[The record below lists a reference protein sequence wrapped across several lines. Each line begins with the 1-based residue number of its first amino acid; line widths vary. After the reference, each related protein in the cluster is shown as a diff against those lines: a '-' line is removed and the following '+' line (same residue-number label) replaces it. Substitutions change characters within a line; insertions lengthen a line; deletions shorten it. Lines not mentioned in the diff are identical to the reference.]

1 MSSKLF
7 LNVLDGSDPA
17 IDSQETMNQDNAE
30 RILFLLKTR
39 GPLTAAALAKALRIT
54 PMGARQHLARLA
66 SEDLV
71 AHVDERIGVGRPKR
85 HWRLTEKA
93 EARFPDSH
101 AQMTVELLTAVRSV
115 FGTAGLDRLITE
127 RERETLGRYKRAL
140 RGVRTVADRAK
151 KLAGLRSEEGYMAE
165 CASAPDG
172 SILLVENH
180 CPVCAAARS
189 CQGLCRSELDIF
201 RALLPGASVER
212 VDHILAGARRCAYR
226 IDSAR
231 GSKARSSR

>member
-1 MSSKLF
+1 MS
-7 LNVLDGSDPA
+7 
-17 IDSQETMNQDNAE
+17 QDNAE

-39 GPLTAAALAKALRIT
+39 GPLTAAALAKSLRIT
-54 PMGARQHLARLA
+54 PMGARQHLAWLTG
-66 SEDLV
+66 EGLV

-115 FGTAGLDRLITE
+115 FGAVGLDRLIAE
-127 RERETLGRYKRAL
+127 RERETLARYKQAM
-140 RGVRTVADRAK
+140 RGARTVADRAK
-151 KLAGLRSEEGYMAE
+151 KLAGLRNEEGYMAE
-165 CASAPDG
+165 CGSAPDG

-189 CQGLCRSELDIF
+189 CQGLCRSELEIF

-226 IDSAR
+226 IDAAR
-231 GSKARSSR
+231 GSKIPSSR